1 MRRPWSD
8 LRPCDARRLLAVAKL
23 FERRDPF
30 TAAMP
35 RNLDG
40 RIQPQDV
47 VGKGTLLGSAAATK
61 LRHWADAGSRWSDWS
76 SMTAS
81 SVSDDSMSH
90 ASFSGTVT
98 PGRLTPSSLPRLP
111 ALPEHPAAVTPSSEH
126 TALCLS
132 PLVSAPPSPAVA
144 DITAAQAAA
153 VDNAYHFRTL
163 APAPKVGA

>member
-1 MRRPWSD
+1 MF
-8 LRPCDARRLLAVAKL
+8 AVAKL

-40 RIQPQDV
+40 RIQPGQSMC
-47 VGKGTLLGSAAATK
+47 GEGTVMSAGAAAATK

-81 SVSDDSMSH
+81 SISDDSMSH
-90 ASFSGTVT
+90 ASFSSSMT

-111 ALPEHPAAVTPSSEH
+111 PLPEHPAATTPSSSEL
-126 TALCLS
+126 TPVYLS
-132 PLVSAPPSPAVA
+132 PPDSAVPSPASA
-144 DITAAQAAA
+144 NITAAQAAA
-153 VDNAYHFRTL
+153 VDSAYHFRTL